1 MIGRGWVDEPQ
12 KANPSD
18 GRDADASMPVGA
30 ARDEELARV
39 WTNEDFT
46 VDNDLADDEVTG
58 DDLVV
63 GLPTRPVVGPA
74 IRRTARWWCAAG
86 LIGLLIGAALFTKI
100 LPPPYK
106 ATSSV
111 LISQPAPGDASDAML
126 TDIAIA
132 GSHTVAEAAMHK
144 LGLPVNAKSVQT
156 FLGDYTAT
164 SQSVGSTGVLQFT
177 SKATS
182 SSAAVARAQ
191 AVAEAFLQV
200 RTAELNGGLAATI
213 SAIDTQVSQDTS
225 RVNLLVQKIN
235 SLSKQ
240 SAPAARAQ
248 IPGLQAQRKLAS
260 GILAGLLASA
270 KSYETTAKVDNN
282 SAIQGSKILDP
293 AMAIPRSRLKYPLY
307 YFGGGLAGGL
317 VVGMGLVA
325 VLALVSTRLR
335 RRDDIARA
343 LGAPI
348 RLSLG
353 RVRPAGR
360 SMAAAK
366 RPEIRQIVAHL
377 RRLVPNGSPAPA
389 SLALV
394 AIDAPDVA
402 AVALASLAL
411 SYAREGKRVIVAD
424 LSPDAAAVRL
434 LGRTDPGVHN
444 VTVDGQQLVVARPD
458 VDDMAP
464 LGPRPGPDSAL
475 HDGHRLS
482 RPLDRVYAAAEVML
496 TLAILDPALGADHL
510 ATWTAD
516 SAVILTAAEST
527 GTKIHTIGQMIRV
540 AGVSLVSGILLGA
553 DKNDVSFGAPDLG
566 VTRWSAGEV
575 AEQATPG
582 VTDELADG
590 RAGARDQVAS
600 TTVTS

>member
-12 KANPSD
+12 KADPSD
-18 GRDADASMPVGA
+18 GRNADASKPVGA
-30 ARDEELARV
+30 ARDEEPARV

-46 VDNDLADDEVTG
+46 VDNDLADDEITS

-74 IRRTARWWCAAG
+74 IRRTVRWWCAAG
-86 LIGLLIGAALFTKI
+86 LVGLLMGAALFTKV

-132 GSHTVAEAAMHK
+132 ESHTVAEAAMHK
-144 LGLPVNAKSVQT
+144 LGVPVNAKSVQT
-156 FLGDYTAT
+156 FLGDYAAT

-177 SKATS
+177 AKATS
-182 SSAAVARAQ
+182 SSTAVARAQ
-191 AVAEAFLQV
+191 AVADAFLQV
-200 RTAELNGGLAATI
+200 RKAELNSELAATI
-213 SAIDTQVSQDTS
+213 SAIDTQVNQDTS
-225 RVNLLVQKIN
+225 LVNQLDSKI
-235 SLSKQ
+235 SALSKQ
-240 SAPAARAQ
+240 QTSQLAS
-248 IPGLQAQRKLAS
+248 LDTQRKLAR
-260 GILAGLLASA
+260 GNLLGLLASA
-270 KSYETTAKVDNN
+270 KNYETVQRVANN

-293 AMAIPRSRLKYPLY
+293 ALAIPRSRLKYPLY
-307 YFGGGLAGGL
+307 YFGGGLFGGL
-317 VVGMGLVA
+317 AIGLGLVA
-325 VLALVSTRLR
+325 ILALVSTRLR

-353 RVRPAGR
+353 RVRPVGR

-377 RRLVPNGSPAPA
+377 RRVVPNGNPAPA

-402 AVALASLAL
+402 AVAVASLAL

-424 LSPDAAAVRL
+424 LSPDGAAVRL
-434 LGRTDPGVHN
+434 LGRTDSGVHN

-458 VDDMAP
+458 ADDLAP
-464 LGPRPGPDSAL
+464 LGPRSGPDSAL
-475 HDGHRLS
+475 SDGHRPS

-496 TLAILDPALGADHL
+496 TLAILDPSLGADHL

-527 GTKIHTIGQMIRV
+527 GTKIHTIGQMIRLS
-540 AGVSLVSGILLGA
+540 GVSLVSGILLGA
-553 DKNDVSFGAPDLG
+553 DKSDVSFGAPDLG
-566 VTRWSAGEV
+566 APRWSAGEV
-575 AEQATPG
+575 AEQATTPG
-582 VTDELADG
+582 VTDGLADG
-590 RAGARDQVAS
+590 RAGTRDQVAS

>member
-18 GRDADASMPVGA
+18 GRDADGSMPAGA
-30 ARDEELARV
+30 ARDEEPARV

-46 VDNDLADDEVTG
+46 VDNDLADDEVTS

-86 LIGLLIGAALFTKI
+86 LVGLLIGAALFTKL

-126 TDIAIA
+126 TDIAVA

-144 LGLPVNAKSVQT
+144 LGMPVNAKSVQT

-164 SQSVGSTGVLQFT
+164 SQSVGSTGVLLFT
-177 SKATS
+177 TKATS
-182 SSAAVARAQ
+182 SAAAVANAQ
-191 AVAEAFLQV
+191 AVADAFLQV
-200 RTAELNGGLAATI
+200 RKAELNSGLAATI
-213 SAIDTQVSQDTS
+213 SAIDKQVNQDNSQ
-225 RVNLLVQKIN
+225 VNLLVQKIN

-240 SAPAARAQ
+240 TTPAARAE
-248 IPGLQAQRKLAS
+248 IAGLKVQRKLAT
-260 GILAGLLASA
+260 GDLAGLQASA
-270 KSYETTAKVDNN
+270 KSYETTAKAANTV
-282 SAIQGSKILDP
+282 AIQGSRILDP
-293 AMAIPRSRLKYPLY
+293 ALATPRSRLKYPLY

-317 VVGMGLVA
+317 AIGLALVA

-360 SMAAAK
+360 SLTAAR

-377 RRLVPNGSPAPA
+377 RRLVPLENSAPA
-389 SLALV
+389 ALALV

-424 LSPDAAAVRL
+424 LTPDAAAVRL
-434 LGRTDPGVHN
+434 LGRTDAGVHN

-458 VDDMAP
+458 ADDMAP
-464 LGPRPGPDSAL
+464 LGPRPDPGSAL
-475 HDGHRLS
+475 HDGNRPN

-527 GTKIHTIGQMIRV
+527 GTKIHTIGQMIRL

-553 DKNDVSFGAPDLG
+553 DKNDVSFGVPDLG

-575 AEQATPG
+575 TEQASPSVPDGLT
-582 VTDELADG
+582 DG
-590 RAGARDQVAS
+590 RAGTRDQVAS